1 MVALRL
7 SYLQVMKH
15 AGMAI
20 TITTVTDLVTF
31 VIGNFTNKVPEVRLL
46 RHKPNISVLQFF

>member
-31 VIGNFTNKVPEVRLL
+31 VIGNFTTKLSLVRLL
-46 RHKPNISVLQFF
+46 CDK

>member
-15 AGMAI
+15 AGKAI
-20 TITTVTDLVTF
+20 TITTVTDLVTL
-31 VIGNFTNKVPEVRLL
+31 VIDYFTTNFSLVRLL
-46 RHKPNISVLQFF
+46 CDK